1 MKLELESLLNKY
13 SQDIDLSD
21 ENKRSKLEIIK
32 KITKNKDWDN
42 IDIEGN
48 KEYGLTQILLYEYS
62 TSIEKLTNGKVSYKQ
77 VTEKLSNLMGKLRYG
92 KWKEQDSGIKY
103 GEISVT
109 DSVYRKNEGKE
120 YGAQTIDYIDENN
133 QLKMAVIAYD
143 RNEGE
148 GINFKDINDIRQTFF
163 HEWTHVME
171 LDKIKTNQETEVS
184 LNGRIFKNNEKKEN
198 GEIWGRRISYKRIWN
213 KCKVICDKR

>member
-1 MKLELESLLNKY
+1 MKLELESLLNEY

-42 IDIEGN
+42 FDIEGN

-103 GEISVT
+103 LLRILCIGKMKE
-109 DSVYRKNEGKE
+109 KNLVLK
-120 YGAQTIDYIDENN
+120 
-133 QLKMAVIAYD
+133 QLIILTQI
-143 RNEGE
+143 
-148 GINFKDINDIRQTFF
+148 IN
-163 HEWTHVME
+163 
-171 LDKIKTNQETEVS
+171 
-184 LNGRIFKNNEKKEN
+184 
-198 GEIWGRRISYKRIWN
+198 
-213 KCKVICDKR
+213 